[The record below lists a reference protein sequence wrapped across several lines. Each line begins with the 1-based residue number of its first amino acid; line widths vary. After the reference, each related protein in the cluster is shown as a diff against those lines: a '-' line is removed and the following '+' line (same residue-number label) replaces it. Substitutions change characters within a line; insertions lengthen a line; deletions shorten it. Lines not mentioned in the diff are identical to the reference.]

1 MAVNGKRQGSY
12 SIYKQGRTGHAN
24 KQDLNH
30 LVHVNKQDLNH
41 LVHVNKL
48 AYLCVYPGALSCV
61 LWPRNIPPALTCTG
75 SSSVQEEW

>member
-12 SIYKQGRTGHAN
+12 SIYSIRGEVGHAN
-24 KQDLNH
+24 KQNLNH
-30 LVHVNKQDLNH
+30 LVYA
-41 LVHVNKL
+41 NKL
-48 AYLCVYPGALSCV
+48 AYLCVCPGALSYV